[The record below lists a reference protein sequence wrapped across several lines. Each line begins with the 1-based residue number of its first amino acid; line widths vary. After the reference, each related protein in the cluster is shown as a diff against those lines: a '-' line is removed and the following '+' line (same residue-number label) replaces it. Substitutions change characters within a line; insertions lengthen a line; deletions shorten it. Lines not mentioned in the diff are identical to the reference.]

1 MIFFNAPAEMVLEQ
15 RSTSESVMCQG
26 LNAVICE
33 MTFVTALL
41 SSRTFELDISAIYI
55 CISSGHINPNC
66 LQALVFLDERLN
78 NAELR
83 FDLGRLNVVGAARVG
98 AALVAFVDIDA
109 LFGER
114 SAESTTCLPASVRRL
129 NSWNTIFTVAD
140 LPGNTARRR

>member
-1 MIFFNAPAEMVLEQ
+1 
-15 RSTSESVMCQG
+15 
-26 LNAVICE
+26 

-41 SSRTFELDISAIYI
+41 SSRTFETRYFRDIHLYI
-55 CISSGHINPNC
+55 FGDNINPNC

-109 LFGER
+109 L
-114 SAESTTCLPASVRRL
+114 RR
-129 NSWNTIFTVAD
+129 TVGRKR
-140 LPGNTARRR
+140 LVCRRR